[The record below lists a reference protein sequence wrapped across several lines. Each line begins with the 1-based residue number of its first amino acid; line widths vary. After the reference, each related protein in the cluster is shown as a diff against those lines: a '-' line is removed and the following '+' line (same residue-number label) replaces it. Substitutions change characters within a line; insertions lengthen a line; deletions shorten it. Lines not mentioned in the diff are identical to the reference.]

1 MFVFNSDTN
10 FTYSFNV
17 DILTWGDAVRTA
29 V

>member
-17 DILTWGDAVRTA
+17 LTWGDAVRTA